1 MRLIVASQPSSAA
14 PSPPPSAT
22 PSAVMAALLKAA
34 SSFATIF
41 NRPGLPTQYHEG
53 NDLDSTEQVRKRS
66 CFCPLSYAL
75 LARLRSALNR
85 PRHCLQPT
93 LGAQADLT

>member
-1 MRLIVASQPSSAA
+1 
-14 PSPPPSAT
+14 
-22 PSAVMAALLKAA
+22 MAALLKA
-34 SSFATIF
+34 FATIF

-66 CFCPLSYAL
+66 YFCPLSYAL